1 MRCVPYW
8 PRVAVRLSAPLVAA
22 LLAGGASACDST
34 TITASA
40 TPQIARAVR
49 MTVQRACHSATRLQD
64 GRVLVVG
71 GFKVEELYLTSAEL
85 YDPAT
90 HAFVETG
97 YTAAPRTCHSATLL
111 QDGKALIASAYDGA
125 LRVTEQTW

>member
-1 MRCVPYW
+1 MMRCVPYW
-8 PRVAVRLSAPLVAA
+8 PRVAVRLSAPLMAL

-34 TITASA
+34 TATTSA
-40 TPQIARAVR
+40 TPQIAQAAR
-49 MTVQRACHSATRLQD
+49 MTVQRACHSATRLRD

-97 YTAAPRTCHSATLL
+97 HTAVAHTCHSA
-111 QDGKALIASAYDGA
+111 
-125 LRVTEQTW
+125 